1 MLILEGGKKRELAY
15 LESNQQERASSSRH
29 GNGGT
34 APGEEWQCDFH
45 GVFSVFGVR
54 APLPLPEVA
63 RPKYFLMWV
72 DYISNYK
79 NSKLL
84 TECSGDGKD
93 AGADLYD
100 SL

>member
-1 MLILEGGKKRELAY
+1 MLGERKKKELIWKAAI
-15 LESNQQERASSSRH
+15 SKSERARLAMEMV
-29 GNGGT
+29 GGT

-54 APLPLPEVA
+54 ALLPLPEVA

-84 TECSGDGKD
+84 TKCSGDGKD
-93 AGADLYD
+93 AGVDLYD
-100 SL
+100 TL